1 MQNQLP
7 KKRSGRRRQLA
18 GAVLALS
25 CAGQAQAQEA
35 SALNLAFNNAKLP
48 QVFQAIEAKSGYH
61 FAYAEALTRLPGTY
75 SLNVQNANIDG
86 VLADLE
92 AQGNVKFRRDH
103 QTISVQV
110 RPEVKKPAKVA
121 ERPING
127 KVKDKSGQSLPG
139 VTVILKGTNNGT
151 VTDTE
156 GNFQLTV
163 TEPEQAVLVFSFV
176 GYETRELR
184 VADQASFDITLSDAA
199 QGLDEV
205 VVIGYGTAKRE
216 NITTAVS
223 TLPNPEKIAQRP
235 ISNVQD
241 MLQGN
246 VAGVTVLQNGGDPSA
261 TARVVIR
268 GAGTL
273 NSESPLYVVDG
284 MPYYGGPLNPNDIA
298 SITVLKD
305 AAAAAIYGAQ
315 AASGVIV
322 VTTKSG
328 KSGTPRVTID
338 TYQGWQTAYKLPHA
352 LNAAEQAAAYNQA
365 ADNAGVG
372 RPAAHDATK
381 NPWGQVTR
389 TDWMDEIFRTGSI
402 YNLNATVSGG
412 NDRGRFLTSFGYH
425 NREGLLLNT
434 NLKRYTL
441 RLKSDYDI
449 SPKITVGQNVYINQT
464 NARGTNTS
472 NSYSG
477 SIINAIY
484 MPSAAPVRNPDGTFG
499 GVTPMAPAPEFQ
511 FAGAYGDVYNPV
523 ALLKRP
529 TVSSPLLNLN
539 GIGYVEYNP
548 LANLKFRSSFSLD
561 LQRESYKRFDPR
573 IPEPGRANTMNYL
586 TQNQTDRNRW
596 IWDNQVSYQK
606 SLGKHFFDLTA
617 VYSAQRTNYEYYSVQ
632 AQNFDREDDWYQYI
646 GNAKEFVQRPG
657 SDVWQDALTS
667 AIGRLTYSYA
677 DRYFLTASLRRD
689 QTSRLSRFNSDYFP
703 AVSGAWKISSEPFFN
718 LKGVQTLKLRGSWGQ
733 IGNIQSVAYYAYNV
747 PLVTGQSYLGSTPA
761 YSTGYYINKQSN
773 PDLKWERSE
782 TFDAGLDL
790 GLLDNRL
797 TITADY
803 FQKYTRGLILAVAPN
818 TSAGVGEGATSN
830 VGTVL
835 NKGFELGVGYND
847 QVGDLRYQVNG
858 NVATLKNRVED
869 LDGYGSDFIQHTD
882 NVRTQ
887 LYPYRSAPGQP
898 LYAYYLIP
906 NEGLFRSAQEVAAYT
921 NGEGKLIQPNAKPGD
936 LKFRDVNGD
945 GKIDDNDRVY
955 RGNAMP
961 KLTYGLTLGGQ
972 WKGFDIS
979 MFWQGVSG
987 VKLFN
992 GYKFSTYNAGLQ
1004 GYNLD
1009 SRVLG
1014 TWTPENPNADIPRLS
1029 TADANQNFSRVSDW
1043 YLENGSYLR
1052 LKNLTIGYT
1061 LPPSFTDRVRTG
1073 TSLRFY
1079 ATVENLATF
1088 TKYSGLDPEVGGIGL
1103 DVGSYPL
1110 PRTFTVGLNLGL

>member
-1 MQNQLP
+1 MPKHVQLRP
-7 KKRSGRRRQLA
+7 TQTAGKRTVVTL
-18 GAVLALS
+18 VALS
-25 CAGQAQAQEA
+25 LTGSAVAARSLPYSPDQPVTEALPLLAATPVTGRITDKAGQ
-35 SALNLAFNNAKLP
+35 P
-48 QVFQAIEAKSGYH
+48 
-61 FAYAEALTRLPGTY
+61 
-75 SLNVQNANIDG
+75 
-86 VLADLE
+86 
-92 AQGNVKFRRDH
+92 
-103 QTISVQV
+103 
-110 RPEVKKPAKVA
+110 
-121 ERPING
+121 
-127 KVKDKSGQSLPG
+127 LPG
-139 VTVILKGTNNGT
+139 VTVLVKGTNTGT
-151 VTDTE
+151 TTDPD
-156 GNFQLTV
+156 GRFQLTV
-163 TEPEQAVLVFSFV
+163 EDPTQAVLVVSFI
-176 GYETRELR
+176 GYEKQELR
-184 VADQASFDITLSDAA
+184 VAEQTDFNITLSDAA
-199 QGLDEV
+199 TGLDEV

-216 NITTAVS
+216 NVTTAIA
-223 TLPNPEKIAQRP
+223 TLPNPEKQAQRP
-235 ISNVQD
+235 ISTVQD

-268 GAGTL
+268 GAGSI
-273 NSESPLYVVDG
+273 NAENPLYVVDG
-284 MPYYGGPLNPNDIA
+284 MPYYGGPINPNDIA
-298 SITVLKD
+298 SLTVLKD

-322 VTTKSG
+322 ITTKSG
-328 KSGTPRVTID
+328 KAGVPRVTID
-338 TYQGWQTAYKLPHA
+338 TYQGWQSAYKLPRA

-381 NPWGQVTR
+381 NPWGQITR
-389 TDWMDEIFRTGSI
+389 TDWVDEIFRTGSI

-412 NDRGRFLTSFGYH
+412 NERGRFLTSFGYH

-449 SPKITVGQNVYINQT
+449 SPKITVGQNVYVNQRT
-464 NARGTNTS
+464 ARGTNTS

-484 MPSAAPVRNPDGTFG
+484 MPAAAPVRNEDGTFG
-499 GVTPMAPAPEFQ
+499 GVTPMAPAPEFA

-523 ALLKRP
+523 ALLERP
-529 TVSSPLLNLN
+529 TVDNPFLNLN

-548 LANLKFRSSFSLD
+548 LANLKLRSSFSLD

-586 TQNQTDRNRW
+586 NQNQTDRNRW

-606 SLGKHFFDLTA
+606 SFGKHFFDLTA

-677 DRYFLTASLRRD
+677 DRYFLTGSVRRD
-689 QTSRLSRFNSDYFP
+689 QTSRLSRYNSDYFP
-703 AVSGAWKISSEPFFN
+703 AVSGAWKISSESFFN
-718 LKGVQTLKLRGSWGQ
+718 VKPIQTLKLRGSWGQ

-761 YSTGYYINKQSN
+761 YYAGYYINKQSN
-773 PDLKWERSE
+773 PNLKWERSE
-782 TFDAGLDL
+782 TFDVGLDV
-790 GLLDNRL
+790 GMLDNRL

-835 NKGFELGVGYND
+835 NKGIELGLGYND
-847 QVGDLRYQVNG
+847 QVGDFRYQLNG
-858 NVATLKNRVED
+858 NIATLKNRVQD
-869 LDGYGSDFIQHTD
+869 LDGYGADFIQHTD

-906 NEGLFRSAQEVAAYT
+906 NEGLFQTEQEVAAYT

-955 RGNAMP
+955 KGNAMP

-972 WKGFDIS
+972 WKGFDLS

-987 VKLFN
+987 VELFN
-992 GYKFSTYNAGLQ
+992 AYKFSTYNAGLQ

-1009 SRVLG
+1009 RRVLNA
-1014 TWTPENPNADIPRLS
+1014 WTPENTNTDIPRLS
-1029 TADANQNFSRVSDW
+1029 TNDANQNFSRVSDW

-1052 LKNLTIGYT
+1052 LKNLSIGYT
-1061 LPPSFTDRVRTG
+1061 LPAALTDRVRTG
-1073 TSLRFY
+1073 ASLRFY
-1079 ATVENLATF
+1079 ATVENLVTF

-1103 DVGSYPL
+1103 DQGTYPL
-1110 PRTFTVGLNLGL
+1110 PRTFTIGLNLGI